1 MLALVCLVFC
11 PQDFSSL
18 YQVPRTAAQNSA
30 FTRALARMGD
40 LYASAI
46 GTTVLQLKDIPP
58 CPLEF
63 KGALYVGMVAVGV
76 DEAKLKDVLSVLGP
90 LAEGGCSLHAQLEL
104 RREGGAAQLAGTPQ
118 GANSS
123 CVACGKTLSAHESE
137 WVARGYAASCD
148 ECYDASRCRYAI
160 ARFTSHATAEQAEKA
175 DASALGL
182 GKFFALHYNERRYDD
197 RGW

>member
-1 MLALVCLVFC
+1 
-11 PQDFSSL
+11 
-18 YQVPRTAAQNSA
+18 
-30 FTRALARMGD
+30 MGD

-46 GTTVLQLKDIPP
+46 GTTILQLKEIPP

-76 DEAKLKDVLSVLGP
+76 DEAKLKDVLSDFGP
-90 LAEGGCSLHAQLEL
+90 LAEGGCSLHAQPEL
-104 RREGGAAQLAGTPQ
+104 RREGGAAQLAGAPQ

-137 WVARGYAASCD
+137 WAARSYAVSCD

-160 ARFTSHATAEQAEKA
+160 VRFTSHASAEQAA
-175 DASALGL
+175 QANASTLGV
-182 GKFFALHYNERRYDD
+182 GEFFTLHYNELEYDH
-197 RGW
+197 RGWWVLIHSTDANLA